1 MGKINISK
9 FEWTMIIM
17 GYNLTNDWNHLSDT
31 IKWLN
36 IQLSD
41 SIVLLSH
48 FESWMIPHKN

>member
-41 SIVLLSH
+41 SIELLSH